1 MQQQSFLGISA
12 LSFPRPSGA
21 SEDNTRPFWQALVQH
36 FHRVRYIERGEPDAP
51 RTVICV
57 HGLLRNCRD
66 MDFLARQLSY
76 RWRVVC
82 PDMPGRG
89 SSDWLNEPSDDA
101 GYNYP
106 QYMLNATALVVRLGV
121 DAVDWVGTSMGGL
134 LGMMLAAQPNTFI
147 RRLVMNDVGPF
158 VPASVAEYIS
168 TYVSLNL
175 DFDTTEEIE
184 AYLRQIYAGFGNLT
198 STQWRHMAR
207 HSQRRKPNGRLGLAF
222 DPNIG
227 LPYKPPFNDVIMWP
241 LWDAIRCPVLVL
253 RGENSNVL
261 LPEVAE
267 EMTRRGPR
275 ASLRVIPGCGHA
287 PALMSAEQIAIV
299 EDWLENGEID
309 EPSTSSPSVAAG
321 AATPELATEGLH

>member
-1 MQQQSFLGISA
+1 MKQQSFLGISA
-12 LSFPRPSGA
+12 LSFPRPPRPGGA
-21 SEDNTRPFWQALVQH
+21 SENTARPFGPFWQALVPTDSYL
-36 FHRVRYIERGEPDAP
+36 HRVRYIERGEPDAP

-57 HGLLRNCRD
+57 HGILRNCRD

-89 SSDWLNEPSDDA
+89 SSDWLNEPSEDA

-106 QYMLNATALVVRLGV
+106 QYMLDATALVARLGV

-158 VPASVAEYIS
+158 VPASVAEHIS
-168 TYVSLNL
+168 TYVNLNL

-227 LPYKPPFNDVIMWP
+227 LLYAPPYAPPFKDVDLWH
-241 LWDAIRCPVLVL
+241 LWDLVRCPVLVL
-253 RGENSNVL
+253 RGENSPVL
-261 LPEVAE
+261 LPEKAE

-275 ASLRVIPGCGHA
+275 ASVRVIPGCGHA
-287 PALMSAEQIAIV
+287 PALMSPEQIAIV
-299 EDWLENGEID
+299 EDWLENGEIKD
-309 EPSTSSPSVAAG
+309 VIDTAAS
-321 AATPELATEGLH
+321 